1 MRHNSIVGSGRP
13 AGRRTA
19 SAVVGQGAALFFLDI
34 LSIFKA
40 SPEENNIF
48 DFFLQILIALDERSP
63 KTPDLRSTL
72 TFVVL

>member
-1 MRHNSIVGSGRP
+1 MKTFSETRP
-13 AGRRTA
+13 AA
-19 SAVVGQGAALFFLDI
+19 PPDVHIAQGAALFFLDI